1 VTRADPDRR
10 RLFGLAYRMLG
21 SAAEAEDCVQEALLR
36 WHQADRG
43 RIDSPTA
50 WLDSVVARLC
60 LDHLKSARVR
70 REQYVGPW
78 LPEPVRTEHPGDAAS
93 LSFAALLLLQTL
105 GPAERAAHLLH
116 EVFGYSHAEVSR
128 MLGTG
133 EDACRQMAHRARARI
148 AEGRPRFEVTRE
160 QRERLLAAF
169 LEACAAGDPAALLRI
184 LAEDAVALTDSGGK
198 ALAARRVLRGAS
210 NVARFLTGVLR
221 KAPARLSIEP
231 SELNGGPA
239 LILRYGEAIYG
250 ALLLDG
256 EEEIRAVHLVVNPDK
271 LAAIDRIVL

>member
-1 VTRADPDRR
+1 MPIDMDRR

-36 WHQADRG
+36 WHQADRE
-43 RIDSPTA
+43 RIDSPAA

-70 REQYVGPW
+70 REEYVGPW
-78 LPEPVRTEHPGDAAS
+78 LPEPIRTEQPEDATS

-116 EVFGYSHAEVSR
+116 ELFGYSHAEVGR
-128 MLGTG
+128 MLGMR

-148 AEGRPRFEVTRE
+148 AEGRPRFEATRE

-169 LEACAAGDPAALLRI
+169 LEACADDDPGGLLRI
-184 LAEDAVALTDSGGK
+184 LAEDAVALTDGGGK
-198 ALAARRVLRGAS
+198 ALAARRALRGAR
-210 NVARFLTGVLR
+210 NVARFLAGVLR
-221 KAPARLSIEP
+221 KAPPGLGIEP

-239 LILRYGEAIYG
+239 LVLRSGEGIYG

-256 EEEIRAVHLVVNPDK
+256 DERIRAVHLVVNPEK
-271 LAAIDRIVL
+271 LAGLGQTVL